1 MVTARVPAPTA
12 GALDLT
18 GSAQEPF
25 PLLIA
30 VAASMEERVRLAEL
44 VDDVAPLL
52 LVSSLD
58 ELRRLLTPA
67 QQPPPAPPEQPEPPE
82 PEAVDE
88 PVARKVPDRR
98 TDRGDRDA
106 DVLTIDSARSVA
118 QWRER
123 EVPLTDLE
131 HDLLTR
137 LITEPLRVWTYE
149 ALHQA
154 VWRNRHLRG
163 TADVHSLVKRVRRK
177 LDELGTTVTI
187 DAVRGT
193 GFRLTD
199 HQRPSTT
206 SHQRTSI
213 SGLRAG

>member
-1 MVTARVPAPTA
+1 MVTARVPAPND

-18 GSAQEPF
+18 GSAQDPF

-30 VAASMEERVRLAEL
+30 VAASLEERVRLAEL

-58 ELRRLLTPA
+58 ELRKLITPA
-67 QQPPPAPPEQPEPPE
+67 QQPPPVPPEQPEPPE
-82 PEAVDE
+82 PPEPEAVAD
-88 PVARKVPDRR
+88 PPARKVARRR
-98 TDRGDRDA
+98 TEGDSPEA

-118 QWRER
+118 KWRGR

-131 HDLLTR
+131 HDLLTW
-137 LITEPLRVWTYE
+137 LMTEPLRVWTYE

-199 HQRPSTT
+199 HKRPSVT
-206 SHQRTSI
+206 
-213 SGLRAG
+213 GLRAG

>member
-1 MVTARVPAPTA
+1 MVTARVPAPGDDGTI
-12 GALDLT
+12 DH
-18 GSAQEPF
+18 QDF

-30 VAASMEERVRLAEL
+30 VAASVEERVRLAEL

-67 QQPPPAPPEQPEPPE
+67 QDPPPAPAEHSDPP
-82 PEAVDE
+82 
-88 PVARKVPDRR
+88 RTPDAGPSA
-98 TDRGDRDA
+98 GDD
-106 DVLTIDSARSVA
+106 DPLTIDSRRSLAR
-118 QWRER
+118 WRDR

-131 HDLLTR
+131 HDLLTQ
-137 LITEPLRVWTYE
+137 LMTEPLRVWTYE
-149 ALHQA
+149 ELHQA
-154 VWRNRHLRG
+154 VWRKRHLRG
-163 TADVHSLVKRVRRK
+163 TADVHSLVKRLRRK

-193 GFRLTD
+193 GFRLAD
-199 HQRPSTT
+199 HQRPA
-206 SHQRTSI
+206 I

>member
-1 MVTARVPAPTA
+1 MVTARVPAPND
-12 GALDLT
+12 GAIDLT
-18 GSAQEPF
+18 GSTEESF

-30 VAASMEERVRLAEL
+30 VAASLEERVRLAEL

-58 ELRRLLTPA
+58 ELRKLLTPT
-67 QQPPPAPPEQPEPPE
+67 QQPSPPTDRPEPPE
-82 PEAVDE
+82 PESVDE
-88 PVARKVPDRR
+88 PATRKVPARR
-98 TDRGDRDA
+98 TGQEA

-118 QWRER
+118 KWRGQ

-131 HDLLTR
+131 HDLLTA
-137 LITEPLRVWTYE
+137 LTTEPLRVWTYE

-177 LDELGTTVTI
+177 LDELGTTVTV

-193 GFRLTD
+193 GFCLTD
-199 HQRPSTT
+199 HQRPAIT
-206 SHQRTSI
+206 
-213 SGLRAG
+213 GLRAG

>member
-1 MVTARVPAPTA
+1 MVTARVPSASDGAP
-12 GALDLT
+12 DLT
-18 GSAQEPF
+18 SSATEPF

-30 VAASMEERVRLAEL
+30 VAASLEERVRLAEL

-58 ELRRLLTPA
+58 ELRKLITPA
-67 QQPPPAPPEQPEPPE
+67 QPSPPVPPEHPEPPE
-82 PEAVDE
+82 PESIAD
-88 PVARKVPDRR
+88 PPPRQVPNRR
-98 TDRGDRDA
+98 TERDGPEA

-118 QWRER
+118 KWRDR
-123 EVPLTDLE
+123 EIPLTDLE
-131 HDLLTR
+131 HDLLTW
-137 LITEPLRVWTYE
+137 LMTEPLRVWTYE

-199 HQRPSTT
+199 HQNPAVT
-206 SHQRTSI
+206 
-213 SGLRAG
+213 GLRAG

>member
-1 MVTARVPAPTA
+1 MVTARVPAPA
-12 GALDLT
+12 DVDLNPNDPT
-18 GSAQEPF
+18 GRKPY

-30 VAASMEERVRLAEL
+30 VAASPEERVRLAEL

-58 ELRRLLTPA
+58 ELRKLLVPA
-67 QQPPPAPPEQPEPPE
+67 QQPPPAPERPEPPDPPEVDSSFAKTSVGE
-82 PEAVDE
+82 P
-88 PVARKVPDRR
+88 
-98 TDRGDRDA
+98 DA
-106 DVLTIDSARSVA
+106 DVLTIDRLRSVA
-118 QWRER
+118 RWRGH
-123 EVPLTDLE
+123 EVQLTELE

-137 LITEPLRVWTYE
+137 LMTAPLRVWTYD
-149 ALHQA
+149 ALHQT

-163 TADVHSLVKRVRRK
+163 TADIHSVVKRLRRK

-199 HQRPSTT
+199 HQRPTVT
-206 SHQRTSI
+206 K
-213 SGLRAG
+213 LRAG

>member
-1 MVTARVPAPTA
+1 MVTARVAAPTDD
-12 GALDLT
+12 ALDLT
-18 GSAQEPF
+18 GSAQQPF

-30 VAASMEERVRLAEL
+30 VAASLEERVRLAEL

-58 ELRRLLTPA
+58 ELRKLITPTH
-67 QQPPPAPPEQPEPPE
+67 QPPPSPPPTPTDSALSELTPSS
-82 PEAVDE
+82 EALLV
-88 PVARKVPDRR
+88 
-98 TDRGDRDA
+98 
-106 DVLTIDSARSVA
+106 IDSARSVA
-118 QWRER
+118 RWRGR

-131 HDLLTR
+131 HDLLLQLTA
-137 LITEPLRVWTYE
+137 EPLQVWTYE

-163 TADVHSLVKRVRRK
+163 TADVHSLVKRLRRK

-199 HQRPSTT
+199 RQRPTIT
-206 SHQRTSI
+206 
-213 SGLRAG
+213 GLRAG

>member
-1 MVTARVPAPTA
+1 MVTARVPAPED
-12 GALDLT
+12 GATDLT
-18 GSAQEPF
+18 GPAQVSF

-30 VAASMEERVRLAEL
+30 VAASPQERIRLAEI

-58 ELRRLLTPA
+58 ELRRVIAPA
-67 QQPPPAPPEQPEPPE
+67 QPPPTPPDPE
-82 PEAVDE
+82 PEAEAAAE
-88 PVARKVPDRR
+88 PAGRTEPDLHIRL
-98 TDRGDRDA
+98 A
-106 DVLTIDSARSVA
+106 DILTIDSARSIA
-118 QWRER
+118 QWHGR
-123 EVPLTDLE
+123 EVTLTELE
-131 HDLLTR
+131 HDLLVQ
-137 LITEPLRVWTYE
+137 LNTEPLRVWTYE

-163 TADVHSLVKRVRRK
+163 TADVHSLVKRLRRK

-199 HQRPSTT
+199 HQRPSIT
-206 SHQRTSI
+206 
-213 SGLRAG
+213 GLRAC

>member
-1 MVTARVPAPTA
+1 MVTARVPAPTD
-12 GALDLT
+12 GPIDLT
-18 GSAQEPF
+18 GSAQQSF

-30 VAASMEERVRLAEL
+30 VAASLEERVRLAEL

-58 ELRRLLTPA
+58 ELRKLITPA
-67 QQPPPAPPEQPEPPE
+67 QQPPPVPPEQPEPEPPE
-82 PEAVDE
+82 PESE
-88 PVARKVPDRR
+88 PVAVAVARKPER
-98 TDRGDRDA
+98 TDSGGADA
-106 DVLTIDSARSVA
+106 DVLTIDSTRSVA
-118 QWRER
+118 QWRGR

-131 HDLLTR
+131 HDLLTQ
-137 LITEPLRVWTYE
+137 LTAEPLRVWTYE

-163 TADVHSLVKRVRRK
+163 TADVHSLVKRLRRK

-206 SHQRTSI
+206 AT
-213 SGLRAG
+213 LRAG

>member
-1 MVTARVPAPTA
+1 MVTARVPAAPGNGVA
-12 GALDLT
+12 DGGAVDLT
-18 GSAQEPF
+18 GSAQQPF

-30 VAASMEERVRLAEL
+30 VAASLEERVRLAEL

-58 ELRRLLTPA
+58 ELRKLITPA
-67 QQPPPAPPEQPEPPE
+67 QQPPEPPE
-82 PEAVDE
+82 PVVE
-88 PVARKVPDRR
+88 PVTRSGPERIPRPA
-98 TDRGDRDA
+98 G
-106 DVLTIDSARSVA
+106 VLTIDSARSVA
-118 QWRER
+118 QWRDR

-131 HDLLTR
+131 HDLLLQLT
-137 LITEPLRVWTYE
+137 IEPLRVWTYE

-163 TADVHSLVKRVRRK
+163 TADVHSLVKRLRRK

-187 DAVRGT
+187 DSVRGT

-199 HQRPSTT
+199 HQRPSIT
-206 SHQRTSI
+206 
-213 SGLRAG
+213 GLRAG